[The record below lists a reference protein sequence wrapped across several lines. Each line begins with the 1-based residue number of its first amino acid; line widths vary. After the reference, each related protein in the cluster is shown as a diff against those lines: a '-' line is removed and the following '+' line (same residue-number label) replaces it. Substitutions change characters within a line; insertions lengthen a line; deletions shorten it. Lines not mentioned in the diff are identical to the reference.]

1 MCTRVR
7 VLQHERQGKTLDCSQ
22 LSIKPAM
29 LASSVQAV
37 VACHVT
43 ATRVC
48 TLVLFIMSVFILH
61 ATVPSLKESA
71 NCEDSNFRDREEEE
85 EEKEE
90 EGQDEDEEEEVE
102 EEEEEEGKDEENEGG
117 EVEEK
122 GDEEDGSILNG
133 SVPFLT
139 IPSPDCLKL
148 PAGLLIDA

>member
-29 LASSVQAV
+29 LVSSVQAV

-71 NCEDSNFRDREEEE
+71 NSEDSNFRDREEEE
-85 EEKEE
+85 EVEEE

-102 EEEEEEGKDEENEGG
+102 EKDEENEGG

-122 GDEEDGSILNG
+122 GDEEDGSILDG

-139 IPSPDCLKL
+139 VPSPDCLKL